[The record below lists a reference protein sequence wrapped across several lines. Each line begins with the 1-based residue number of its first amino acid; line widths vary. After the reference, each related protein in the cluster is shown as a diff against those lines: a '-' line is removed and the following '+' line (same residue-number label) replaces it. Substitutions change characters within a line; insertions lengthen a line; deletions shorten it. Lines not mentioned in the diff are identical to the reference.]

1 MPNVFTTVPNQRT
14 VVVHREKPE
23 RDFIQIKKEN
33 YAEAYR
39 TLGAT
44 ALVLYVYLA
53 GNQEGYQFGLSPSAI
68 QKALGM
74 PESTC
79 RDQINKLIAYRYL
92 VERGESHVYDFY
104 EHPQP
109 KAEVKETTS
118 QTTKYSGYVF

>member
-1 MPNVFTTVPNQRT
+1 MPNTFTTVPNQRT
-14 VVVHREKPE
+14 VVIHREKPD

-39 TLGAT
+39 ILGAT

-53 GNQEGYQFGLSPSAI
+53 GNQEGFQFGLSPSAI

-79 RDQINKLIAYRYL
+79 RDQIKRLISFGYL
-92 VERGESHVYDFY
+92 VERGDSNIYDFY

-109 KAEVKETTS
+109 KAEVKKAATRTEEPCAFS
-118 QTTKYSGYVF
+118 F